1 MLIRSLCCA
10 IGGVAFCVVACS
22 ASGSLHCNTPSSAQS
37 LAAAEQRLGTTDP
50 DLLAIL
56 GPLAELRFQ
65 EAEITEALALRRR
78 SLKIAVDTFGSDSAP
93 AAEAMAALASVYIDL
108 RQYFD
113 AEPLLITAGNV
124 LTDRLGAA
132 DPAIAPVLS
141 GLARTALARGDKDS
155 ARNRVE
161 RAVAIDEKSY
171 PEDRSERL
179 RTLGAVLA
187 AEERFDESTRV
198 LRQALALDR
207 EVADDFGTA
216 RSLSQ
221 LANTFLRE
229 KRFSDA
235 LPLVEEATA
244 IDQRKLGATHPFI
257 ADDFYN
263 LGLIYLETKRLP
275 DAQIAFEA
283 AINLLNRGTGRDTPR
298 VAYIQLALARAAR
311 EQGREEEAGTMF
323 SEAQR
328 LLNAAEEEGRG
339 REREI

>member
-1 MLIRSLCCA
+1 MRSLCCV
-10 IGGVAFCVVACS
+10 IGAVVFCFVIS
-22 ASGSLHCNTPSSAQS
+22 NASDSLHGDTLVSAQS
-37 LAAAEQRLGTTDP
+37 LAAAEQRLGTTHP

-56 GPLAELRFQ
+56 GPLAELRFHD
-65 EAEITEALALRRR
+65 AEITEAVALRRR
-78 SLKIAVDTFGSDSAP
+78 SLKIAVAAFGCDSAP

-124 LTDRLGAA
+124 LTDRLGAE
-132 DPAIAPVLS
+132 DPAMAPVLS
-141 GLARTALARGDKDS
+141 GLARAALARGDKDS

-161 RAVAIDEKSY
+161 RAVAIDETSRS
-171 PEDRSERL
+171 EDRSERL

-187 AEERFDESTRV
+187 AEERFDESARV
-198 LRQALALDR
+198 LRQTLALDR
-207 EVADDFGTA
+207 ESNDELATA

-244 IDQRKLGATHPFI
+244 IDQSRLGATHPLI
-257 ADDFYN
+257 ADDFYD
-263 LGLIYLETKRLP
+263 LGLIYLETKRAP
-275 DAQIAFEA
+275 DAQKTLEA
-283 AINLLNRGTGRDTPR
+283 AVKLLNRDAGRDTPR
-298 VAYIQLALARAAR
+298 LAYIQLALARAAH
-311 EQGREEEAGTMF
+311 EQGRETESATLF

-328 LLNAAEEEGRG
+328 ILNAAEEEGRG

>member
-1 MLIRSLCCA
+1 M
-10 IGGVAFCVVACS
+10 AFCFVASS
-22 ASGSLHCNTPSSAQS
+22 ASGSLNCNTLTSAQS
-37 LAAAEQRLGTTDP
+37 LAAAEQRLGTMHP

-56 GPLAELRFQ
+56 GPLAELRFR
-65 EAEITEALALRRR
+65 EAEITEAIALRRR
-78 SLKIAVDTFGSDSAP
+78 SLKIAVDAFGGDSAP
-93 AAEAMAALASVYIDL
+93 AAEAMVALASVYIDL

-161 RAVAIDEKSY
+161 RAVRIDEENHS
-171 PEDRSERL
+171 EDRSERL

-244 IDQRKLGATHPFI
+244 IDQSKLGATHPFI
-257 ADDFYN
+257 ADDFYD
-263 LGLIYLETKRLP
+263 LGLIYLETRRAP
-275 DAQIAFEA
+275 DAQKALDA
-283 AINLLNRGTGRDTPR
+283 AVKLLNRGAGRDTPR

>member
-1 MLIRSLCCA
+1 
-10 IGGVAFCVVACS
+10 VAFCVVACS
-22 ASGSLHCNTPSSAQS
+22 ASGSPHCNTPSSAQS
-37 LAAAEQRLGTTDP
+37 PAAAEQRLGTTDP

-78 SLKIAVDTFGSDSAP
+78 SLKIAVDAFGSDSAP
-93 AAEAMAALASVYIDL
+93 AAEAMVALASVYIDL

-161 RAVAIDEKSY
+161 RAVTIDEESHS
-171 PEDRSERL
+171 EDRSERL

-187 AEERFDESTRV
+187 AEERFDESARV
-198 LRQALALDR
+198 LRAVALDR
-207 EVADDFGTA
+207 GGTDELATA

-221 LANTFLRE
+221 LAHTFLRE

-244 IDQRKLGATHPFI
+244 IDQSRLGATHPLI
-257 ADDFYN
+257 ADDFYD
-263 LGLIYLETKRLP
+263 LGLIYLETKRVP
-275 DAQIAFEA
+275 DAQKALEA
-283 AINLLNRGTGRDTPR
+283 AVSLLNRGAGRGTPR
-298 VAYIQLALARAAR
+298 VAYIQLALARAAH
-311 EQGREEEAGTMF
+311 EQGRETGSATLF
-323 SEAQR
+323 AEAQR
-328 LLNAAEEEGRG
+328 LLNVAEEEGRS